1 MATVDDAYMK
11 NDVFHIVFCIVLMS
25 IGIQGTLLPLFAKK
39 LDMIDDEEN
48 VMKTFND
55 YSDETEVQFIKL
67 SVQPDSNWDKRIL
80 KMVWDF
86 LGMSASHSLGK
97 WNLRFQTAYIILL

>member
-1 MATVDDAYMK
+1 
-11 NDVFHIVFCIVLMS
+11 MS

-67 SVQPDSNWDKRIL
+67 SVQP
-80 KMVWDF
+80 
-86 LGMSASHSLGK
+86 
-97 WNLRFQTAYIILL
+97 TAIGQGGR

>member
-1 MATVDDAYMK
+1 
-11 NDVFHIVFCIVLMS
+11 MS

-67 SVQPDSNWDKRIL
+67 SVQPDSNWAGRKIKDIPFREVCL
-80 KMVWDF
+80 W
-86 LGMSASHSLGK
+86 
-97 WNLRFQTAYIILL
+97 